1 MSEKEQIKINLS
13 TFFLILAIIVIIALI
28 GYIYIDKS
36 NSSKEINE
44 LKTSVSNMQKTI
56 NQSQNSIENVENTSG
71 KLIDNIS
78 STINETNQET
88 SNSNQ
93 NTNSTETSSLK
104 TGTYSINEEPV
115 DPGEGSG
122 IESVKLSDNNKFS
135 INLVYGGTTYSGSYI
150 IDNDTL
156 TCQSTQVSV
165 EEGGY
170 SSKSSNTIFEF
181 KILNNGKIKFSSV
194 KNSDNDE
201 EFALNVG
208 LTYSVK

>member
-1 MSEKEQIKINLS
+1 MTEKNPIKITLS
-13 TFFLILAIIVIIALI
+13 TFLLILAIIIIIALI
-28 GYIYIDKS
+28 CYICISKS
-36 NSSKEINE
+36 NSPKEINE
-44 LKTSVSNMQKTI
+44 QKSNIADVQNTI
-56 NQSQNSIENVENTSG
+56 NNAQNSVDDDVQTNTSPVE
-71 KLIDNIS
+71 L
-78 STINETNQET
+78 NETNVESSSVNSIPST
-88 SNSNQ
+88 S
-93 NTNSTETSSLK
+93 SSLK

-156 TCQSTQVSV
+156 TCKSTQVSV
-165 EEGGY
+165 EEGGS
-170 SSKSSNTIFEF
+170 SSKSSDTIFEF